1 MTRRWIPFAAGFLAA
16 ALSPGA
22 APKSV
27 SSRGSGPGLRLGDGL
42 GRGGRSPSPAGRGAR
57 LEAGVL
63 AGHHAMPPAP
73 SKQVAGII
81 GGIGPESTVDYYPL
95 ILSRYAE
102 RRPGGHAPAVLIDS
116 IDLKRI
122 VDSITSGDLGAVTD
136 SLRRELERLAAAPPV
151 PLISIVERGAARLS
165 LMAGRTWDSSGHGSP
180 WTALSTPPSFR
191 AKGIRISLPPPE
203 ERAYIHE
210 KMGELIRGVFL
221 PETRERLVSIARGL
235 SDRER
240 IEALILGGTERPLNL
255 RADSVGGVPVLD
267 TTRIHVEAVVDLLLS
282 EEA

>member
-1 MTRRWIPFAAGFLAA
+1 
-16 ALSPGA
+16 
-22 APKSV
+22 
-27 SSRGSGPGLRLGDGL
+27 
-42 GRGGRSPSPAGRGAR
+42 
-57 LEAGVL
+57 
-63 AGHHAMPPAP
+63 MPPAP

-116 IDLKRI
+116 IGLERI

-191 AKGIRISLPPPE
+191 AKGIRISLPPPK

-240 IEALILGGTERPLNL
+240 IEALILGGTEWPLNL